1 MQKRNVII
9 SIHSRQC
16 LDGQEDTVVQEA
28 EGLLARAGAGW
39 TLAYREGEN
48 SGLGD
53 TKTILRLE
61 PERVTLTRLGEL
73 NSRMVFQVG
82 VPHTSPYETPYGAI
96 PLTVRTHRLETALEE
111 EGGTI
116 EIDYQIELGGGAA
129 GVNRLRL
136 QVRKKE
142 NIL

>member
-16 LDGQEDTVVQEA
+16 MDGQEDTVVQEA
-28 EGLLARAGAGW
+28 EGLLARAGEGW
-39 TLAYREGEN
+39 TLAYREGDD

-61 PERVTLTRLGEL
+61 PEQVTLTRLGEV
-73 NSRMVFQVG
+73 NSRMIFRKG
-82 VPHTSPYETPYGAI
+82 TPHTSPYETPFGTI

-111 EGGTI
+111 DGGAI

-136 QVRKKE
+136 HVRKKE